1 MVHTAY
7 NSSVCVLLGITHKHV
22 NAKVVTTHIQFY
34 AMLHYIMCHP
44 AIKICVTI
52 SGLQQGALIHLTLFW
67 GFFFLA
73 NDKY

>member
-7 NSSVCVLLGITHKHV
+7 NSSVWVLLGITHKHV

-52 SGLQQGALIHLTLFW
+52 GLQQGALIHLTLFW

-73 NDKY
+73 SDKY